1 LPYNQVDLDEMSSRG
16 GEKMNLR
23 DIRKSKGLTMK
34 QVADAA
40 QISEAAVS
48 LYENGKRFPNLST
61 AYKIAKALDVSID
74 ELIGKKAG

>member
-1 LPYNQVDLDEMSSRG
+1 
-16 GEKMNLR
+16 
-23 DIRKSKGLTMK
+23 MK